1 MRSQP
6 GHPSNGWRGWG
17 SVRSRRHA
25 NRLSLSLEVLE
36 PRLLMASSL
45 IQSRDHFRGPEIPL
59 PAKWPSP
66 ALRPPAVVA
75 PWPVPANQTAGQE
88 ISSRDADPGPPS
100 PAPYLVVPET
110 PAFHGTLS
118 TAQPIPDVPY
128 AGVAG
133 TLSPGDTIDLYRV
146 ELGSGTLALRL
157 AAAYNQDPAA
167 PPLRLW
173 VFNEQGQVIAV
184 ATTSNGMVDL
194 SVSPGQSGLEA
205 GSAVFIGV
213 DSASPLVASSGVG
226 YQLWF
231 LRLPG
236 TDGSPSGFGG
246 AGAAP
251 QGEIVGAVALM
262 PSGSIPG
269 TTGYGTTIAGGGS
282 IDSAPPASAQSPAL
296 AAAPSAGY
304 LTNGAP
310 SLTVAMTTRAVNDSE
325 MLAASWRGKEPLP
338 SSFEGRVSE
347 GEDTVASS
355 LLVAVRGPG
364 GFPVLAA
371 AAVGDW
377 QHGRDEPKA
386 PAGDDRRPELT
397 CSPEPDA
404 SPAAAFPVILA
415 AAAAAST
422 RVDEP
427 ADHTANSRGAGYA
440 TLATAYALTIDHA
453 QFVDLIGRL
462 PTLTR
467 PWPWPRRWRTE
478 KRRRTEHPRV

>member
-1 MRSQP
+1 MFSRP
-6 GHPSNGWRGWG
+6 GRPCNGWRGWG

-25 NRLSLSLEVLE
+25 SRLSLSLEVLE
-36 PRLLMASSL
+36 PRLLMASYL
-45 IQSRDHFRGPEIPL
+45 VHSRDHFRGPEIPQPTEL
-59 PAKWPSP
+59 PSP

-75 PWPVPANQTAGQE
+75 PGPVRVSLTVGQE
-88 ISSRDADPGPPS
+88 ISSQDADAGPPS

-110 PAFHGTLS
+110 PAFHGTGS
-118 TAQPIPDVPY
+118 TAQPIPNVPY

-133 TLSPGDTIDLYRV
+133 RLSPGDTIDLYQV

-157 AAAYNQDPAA
+157 AAAYDEAPAA

-173 VFNEQGQVIAV
+173 VFNAQGQVVAV
-184 ATTSNGMVDL
+184 ATASNGVVDL

-213 DSASPLVASSGVG
+213 DSASPVVASSGVG

-236 TDGSPSGFGG
+236 TDGSPNAFGG
-246 AGAAP
+246 EAAAL
-251 QGEIVGAVALM
+251 QGEIGGAVALM

-269 TTGYGTTIAGGGS
+269 TSGNGTSIAGGGP
-282 IDSAPPASAQSPAL
+282 IDSAPPASAQSPTL
-296 AAAPSAGY
+296 AAAPSVGF

-310 SLTVAMTTRAVNDSE
+310 SLTVAMATRTVNDSE
-325 MLAASWRGKEPLP
+325 MPAASWRGDEPLP
-338 SSFEGRVSE
+338 SGFEGRVSE
-347 GEDTVASS
+347 GEETAASS

-377 QHGRDEPKA
+377 QHGLDEPKE
-386 PAGDDRRPELT
+386 PAVDDRHPELT
-397 CSPEPDA
+397 SSPEPEA
-404 SPAAAFPVILA
+404 CPAAAFPVILA
-415 AAAAAST
+415 AAASST
-422 RVDEP
+422 RLDEP
-427 ADHTANSRGAGYA
+427 ADRTANSRGAGYA
-440 TLATAYALTIDHA
+440 TLATAYALSIDHA

-462 PTLTR
+462 PTLGR
-467 PWPWPRRWRTE
+467 CWPWPRGWMTK
-478 KRRRTEHPRV
+478 KRRRKERPRV